1 MIADER
7 AFHHGDVARD
17 TGVQGDLFHR
27 EIDTPRQGDDVI
39 KRVTWFQGEG
49 EGWQSENATQ
59 GIMKTYFGAY
69 KN

>member
-27 EIDTPRQGDDVI
+27 EIDAPRQGDDVI
-39 KRVTWFQGEG
+39 KRVT
-49 EGWQSENATQ
+49 
-59 GIMKTYFGAY
+59 
-69 KN
+69 